1 MYVHVLYK
9 ETNYKLFQQTNFFP
23 MINYLKFFL
32 NSQQTFYSPLFMI
45 LTIDECNNKGSK

>member
-1 MYVHVLYK
+1 MFMYVHVLYK

-32 NSQQTFYSPLFMI
+32 KFSTDFL
-45 LTIDECNNKGSK
+45 LTIVYDIDYRWM